1 MNWMDCVGWDG
12 WKSLNNRSK
21 LESPK
26 LLARFLK
33 SMQSTCHFFES
44 WRPTNDWGHNCFQWH
59 KYDIIFLSSLFSLQQ
74 CGISYSAD
82 TASRQSTLAG
92 MFVLSLFTSFCS
104 IFFFNILVSICFERI
119 YEEMSCHIVPT
130 KQAWTLQAINSFETS
145 GGKSPKSK
153 LIEEKLGKKR

>member
-1 MNWMDCVGWDG
+1 MDWMDCVGWDG
-12 WKSLNNRSK
+12 WKSLNNMSK

-26 LLARFLK
+26 LFLK

-59 KYDIIFLSSLFSLQQ
+59 KYDINILSSLFSLQQ

-92 MFVLSLFTSFCS
+92 MFVLSIFTSFCS

-119 YEEMSCHIVPT
+119 YEEMSCHMVPT